1 MNAPQPLDQLAGRIF
16 SFYPPIR
23 GIEHN
28 EWQFRRAE
36 WSEALV
42 ANTKTGLEVWIP
54 RRYFGEVSP
63 VDEPV
68 VIVGLTRELEY
79 KGGSIWPYGRRVVE
93 MPSAPGSFAPAPTA
107 AGATAPRKGS
117 VSPQPTTESR
127 ISRLILGA
135 LATGIALCLIVIAI
149 YRIGPM
155 RPVKFTSV
163 DQDFLALNRYDDSF
177 SVVRKLGQPAESRW
191 KAETGELQYQV
202 MWYPKRSYYIVL
214 MGADRQ
220 AARYIGALD
229 GNWRVVHYIELP
241 NGTST
246 ASMLRA
252 IGKF

>member
-1 MNAPQPLDQLAGRIF
+1 MNAPQPLDQMAGRTF

-54 RRYFGEVSP
+54 RRYFGEVSS

-68 VIVGLTRELEY
+68 MIVGLARELEY
-79 KGGSIWPYGRRVVE
+79 KGGSIWPYGRRLVE
-93 MPSAPGSFAPAPTA
+93 MPSAPGNFPPPAAVSGETVSGKHA
-107 AGATAPRKGS
+107 

-135 LATGIALCLIVIAI
+135 LGVGIALCLIVVAI

-155 RPVKFTSV
+155 RPVRFTSV
-163 DQDFLALNRYDDSF
+163 DQDFLTLNRYDDSF
-177 SVVRKLGQPAESRW
+177 SVVRKLGQPAASRW

-202 MWYPKRSYYIVL
+202 LWYPKRSYYVVL
-214 MGADRQ
+214 MGPDRQ
-220 AARYIGALD
+220 GARYIGALD
-229 GNWRVVHYIELP
+229 ANWRVVHYIELP

-246 ASMLRA
+246 APMLRA